1 MRHILF
7 HVLYHNGKKRCL
19 MFMKKQLGVS
29 VGVLLLLGGYT
40 NISAAEKLVYELNPI
55 VVTATRTEKK
65 LLDTPANT
73 QVISQKQIRES
84 GYTSAYEAVKN
95 LSQAYSYGYQEDG
108 DGYGGMVS
116 RIRIRGIDSGTLV
129 LVNGIPSNFK
139 NTSSLGNIPA
149 DLIDRVEIVK
159 GAGSALY
166 GPQAIGGVINV
177 ITKKPVEMRKQQ
189 ELFTAAWVID
199 IKISDFMSSLIK
211 S

>member
-1 MRHILF
+1 
-7 HVLYHNGKKRCL
+7 

>member
-1 MRHILF
+1 MHIADLKERRVGVNF
-7 HVLYHNGKKRCL
+7 YSSYFIFLRRRDL
-19 MFMKKQLGVS
+19 LRMKKQLRVS

-40 NISAAEKLVYELNPI
+40 NISATEKLVYELNPV

-95 LSQAYSYGYQEDG
+95 LSQAYSYEYQEDG

-129 LVNGIPSNFK
+129 LVNGVPSNFK
-139 NTSSLGNIPA
+139 NTSSLGNRQI
-149 DLIDRVEIVK
+149 
-159 GAGSALY
+159 
-166 GPQAIGGVINV
+166 
-177 ITKKPVEMRKQQ
+177 
-189 ELFTAAWVID
+189 
-199 IKISDFMSSLIK
+199 
-211 S
+211 